1 MNCHKMKKARQLR
14 TDMMKQT
21 KCPWAPCRLFPATPT
36 PPRII
41 SILTSRHSL
50 LFKLRGTH
58 LTPRLWSLILSTG
71 KHQTSLE
78 IWLILKL
85 KQESSERKE
94 ETSTQRW
101 RWRDESQLNKPSVAK
116 AIGEKTE
123 HQKKEREKGGE
134 REEREKKEKK
144 FKSQHRHLLVEN
156 SRQATWH
163 PSTLI
168 SLFMNWRCY

>member
-21 KCPWAPCRLFPATPT
+21 KCPWAPSRLFPATPT

-41 SILTSRHSL
+41 SILTFRHGL

-94 ETSTQRW
+94 ETSMQRW

-116 AIGEKTE
+116 AIGEKNWTS
-123 HQKKEREKGGE
+123 KERKRERGRKRGE
-134 REEREKKEKK
+134 RKKKK
-144 FKSQHRHLLVEN
+144 DQV
-156 SRQATWH
+156 
-163 PSTLI
+163 STPTFT
-168 SLFMNWRCY
+168 SCKF